1 MHTYI
6 YIYVY
11 IYIYIRMYV
20 CIFSLKLKARDA
32 IAVEFWNAI
41 VNWNIADESRF
52 TELRGVFIRFPKLK
66 YSLYLLYWYKSANS
80 DAEVACGDLLEPML
94 CCVC

>member
-1 MHTYI
+1 
-6 YIYVY
+6 
-11 IYIYIRMYV
+11 MYV

-66 YSLYLLYWYKSANS
+66 YSLYLLYWYKSANTA
-80 DAEVACGDLLEPML
+80 AEVACRDLMELML
-94 CCVC
+94 RCVC